1 MERKQ
6 NHNTTIKHMI
16 VFTIIFITLPIV
28 LNGVMASLYNTFFP
42 ISTKRIKYIL
52 MIPPLAILLWL
63 AMSIVLLFMSI
74 QSGLVKYFKEGDE

>member
-1 MERKQ
+1 
-6 NHNTTIKHMI
+6 MI
-16 VFTIIFITLPIV
+16 TLTIILTVGIIIG
-28 LNGVMASLYNTFFP
+28 NGVMASLYNSLFP

-74 QSGLVKYFKEGDE
+74 QRGLVKYFKEGDE

>member
-1 MERKQ
+1 
-6 NHNTTIKHMI
+6 MI
-16 VFTIIFITLPIV
+16 VFTIIFITIPIL

-42 ISTKRIKYIL
+42 IATKRIKYIL

-74 QSGLVKYFKEGDE
+74 QRGLETYFKEDDE

>member
-1 MERKQ
+1 MVTK
-6 NHNTTIKHMI
+6 TKHMI
-16 VFTIIFITLPIV
+16 TLTIILIILLIIG
-28 LNGVMASLYNTFFP
+28 NGVMANLYNTFFP

-74 QSGLVKYFKEGDE
+74 QRGLVKYFKEGDE

>member
-1 MERKQ
+1 
-6 NHNTTIKHMI
+6 MI
-16 VFTIIFITLPIV
+16 TLTIILTVGIIIG
-28 LNGVMASLYNTFFP
+28 NGVMASLYNSLFP

-74 QSGLVKYFKEGDE
+74 QRGLETYFKEGDE